1 MDVFDAAEVRVS
13 AGSACSSSKA
23 APSYVLDA
31 MGVPLWRSAGAIRMS
46 FGPLADDA
54 TIAAACERIERCGAA
69 LRASCL
75 IPSERSAAPQDGLL
89 QLGVEGVQLDGAGRR
104 QPQLH
109 RHRSAARTM
118 WRASSPMCA
127 ARTTGAS
134 HRQYLAECR
143 PRHAD
148 RRAGPPLQPPPEADE
163 YGWPLAAASIALD
176 NGASARHC
184 AG

>member
-89 QLGVEGVQLDGAGRR
+89 QLGVEGRAAGWCW
-104 QPQLH
+104 
-109 RHRSAARTM
+109 T
-118 WRASSPMCA
+118 
-127 ARTTGAS
+127 
-134 HRQYLAECR
+134 
-143 PRHAD
+143 
-148 RRAGPPLQPPPEADE
+148 PPA
-163 YGWPLAAASIALD
+163 AAASSSIRCRTIRR
-176 NGASARHC
+176 ASKSYVRCQNYRCKPSSVPCRTPAAPC
-184 AG
+184 